1 MFSSCEKDDLCIPD
15 ELDIPRLV
23 VVFVDAGNQLLR
35 KPVQQL
41 QVIESN
47 SNMAVALN
55 DEGAT
60 MLTQVDSVSI
70 PLRRDLNNPLYNF
83 VRTLNTVENQDG
95 INLSYEPEEIY
106 LNRACG
112 FTSVYNDLTANLV
125 VEPQGQNWIS
135 AVIVRNPDVT
145 SNQDIHVEIRH

>member
-1 MFSSCEKDDLCIPD
+1 
-15 ELDIPRLV
+15 
-23 VVFVDAGNQLLR
+23 
-35 KPVQQL
+35 
-41 QVIESN
+41 
-47 SNMAVALN
+47 
-55 DEGAT
+55 